1 VNRVDLW
8 EGRHLRLLEVD
19 GELALVATEQ
29 RGRSVELSA
38 LAVTS
43 RAIEVRA
50 VSTIRNMLG
59 LDLPPAELDRVAE
72 LFPRA
77 APFARAL
84 AGVRPPVF
92 PTLFEAIAN
101 VIPFQQVSL
110 DAGAAIVARLVAS
123 LGARLDHGGRTFFA
137 FPQAAAVARARLA
150 RLRAAGLS
158 RAKALALREAARTCV
173 EGGLD
178 RDALARAPVD
188 EAIAR
193 LCELR
198 GIGAWSAGVLL
209 LRGVRR
215 LDVFPT
221 GDAGVARGLG
231 RLLGLPK
238 DWSPDRDRRVAAL
251 GPVKGWLYYLALGA
265 SLLERGLIDP
275 TTASSR

>member
-29 RGRSVELSA
+29 RGRSAELSV
-38 LAVTS
+38 LAGTS
-43 RAIEVRA
+43 RAIEARA
-50 VSTIRNMLG
+50 VTTIRNMLG
-59 LDLPPAELDRVAE
+59 LDLPPAELDRVAK

-84 AGVRPPVF
+84 AGVRPPMF

-123 LGARLDHGGRTFFA
+123 LGARLDHGDRTFFA
-137 FPQAAAVARARLA
+137 FPAPAAVARARLA
-150 RLRAAGLS
+150 RLRGVGLS
-158 RAKALALREAARTCV
+158 GAKALALREAARAFL
-173 EGGLD
+173 EGRLD

-198 GIGAWSAGVLL
+198 GIGAWSAGILL

-231 RLLGLPK
+231 RLFDLPK
-238 DWSPDRDRRVAAL
+238 AWSPDADPRVAAL

-265 SLLERGLIDP
+265 SLLERGLIAP
-275 TTASSR
+275 ATSSSR